1 MRLGGNL
8 RFTRLILFFPL
19 LCVSFSA
26 DAGELWSNVGYFY
39 HSSEFKNGN
48 KTGDLDLSKCD
59 VTSFGGFAE
68 DGDKNVKREHI
79 SVDQNKG
86 EIKIHYGAKGNY
98 FYFDS
103 RWNYAQLLIFKVP
116 AAFKDTLL
124 DAFKKSLSSGN
135 CTLAN
140 ELANQLANGQPE
152 QCDSGQCLRFED
164 ANGSTCTVTANGGSY
179 CQWDGG
185 TANGTNEDGTP
196 RITISPREGNLDDY
210 AGVSETDV
218 VNPDNPSNS
227 GNSDNNGG
235 DNNPSD
241 PGSSSGS
248 DSGSGSSNTGGSSN
262 GGSGTGGGTGTTDGN
277 TSGSMGDGSAGS
289 GDGSG
294 GTGTGGNGTG
304 SQGEGQ
310 GSGGTGN
317 GTGGGTGDG
326 EEDKGGEGKDPD
338 MPKLQDFDI
347 RSELSSLKDHLTEK
361 LSLDGLSMP
370 GGSCPSFD
378 ISLFGQ
384 NQSITIHCDIL
395 DKNGGAISAAFLFIW
410 GFMAIRIFLSA

>member
-1 MRLGGNL
+1 MRLGVNL

-19 LCVSFSA
+19 LCVSFFA
-26 DAGELWSNVGYFY
+26 DAKELWSNVGYFY

-48 KTGDLDLSKCD
+48 KTGDLDFSKCD
-59 VTSFGGFAE
+59 VTSFGGFKE
-68 DGDKNVKREHI
+68 DGDKNAKREHI
-79 SVDQNKG
+79 SVDQNEG

-124 DAFKKSLSSGN
+124 NAFKKSLSSGN

-164 ANGSTCTVTANGGSY
+164 ANGSTCTVTADGGSY

-196 RITISPREGNLDDY
+196 KITISPREGNLDDY

-218 VNPDNPSNS
+218 VNPDNPSNP

-235 DNNPSD
+235 DNNPPD

-248 DSGSGSSNTGGSSN
+248 NSGSGSSNTGGSSDS
-262 GGSGTGGGTGTTDGN
+262 GSGTGGGTGTTDGN
-277 TSGSMGDGSAGS
+277 TSGSMGNGSAGS

-294 GTGTGGNGTG
+294 GTGSGGGDGSG
-304 SQGEGQ
+304 SQGDGQ

-317 GTGGGTGDG
+317 GTGGGDGDG
-326 EEDKGGEGKDPD
+326 DSDEDKDGDKTQVDLSGPSMSSAFSGLKKALRDKFLGDFEINGAEC
-338 MPKLQDFDI
+338 PKPSVTLLGRVYHITQHCDVLESVREYFSALMMFLYTFAAMRVI
-347 RSELSSLKDHLTEK
+347 LSS
-361 LSLDGLSMP
+361 
-370 GGSCPSFD
+370 
-378 ISLFGQ
+378 
-384 NQSITIHCDIL
+384 
-395 DKNGGAISAAFLFIW
+395 
-410 GFMAIRIFLSA
+410 